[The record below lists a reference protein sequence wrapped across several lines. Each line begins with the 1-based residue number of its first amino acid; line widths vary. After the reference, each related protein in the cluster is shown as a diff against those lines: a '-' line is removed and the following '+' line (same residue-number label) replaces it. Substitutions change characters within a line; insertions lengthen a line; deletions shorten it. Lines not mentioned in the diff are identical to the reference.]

1 MNKSKIKI
9 CGIKDIDT
17 LSCCIEN
24 KVDFFG
30 LIFYAESPRNIKLE
44 QAFKLI
50 NYSKNNLIS
59 SVGVFVDE
67 PIEQIKQI
75 LTKLKVNY
83 VQLHGDENSD
93 YIDKIK
99 KNNKIKIIKVIPIS
113 SSKDFINTQNYPN
126 VDMFLFDY
134 KPKTNELPGGNA
146 KTFSWDLIN
155 DIKVDKPWFLSGGIN
170 INNINKIKN
179 YKIPY
184 GIDISSG
191 VEEKLGIKSI
201 KKINAIL
208 KFYDPK

>member
-1 MNKSKIKI
+1 LNKCKIKI
-9 CGIKDIDT
+9 CGIKDIDI

-30 LIFYAESPRNIKLE
+30 LIFYSKSPRNIKPE
-44 QAFKLI
+44 QAYKLI
-50 NYSKNNLIS
+50 NYSKKNLIS

-67 PIEQIKQI
+67 PIDQIKQI
-75 LTKLKVNY
+75 LTKLKFNY
-83 VQLHGDENSD
+83 VQLHGNENSD
-93 YIDKIK
+93 YIDEIK
-99 KNNKIKIIKVIPIS
+99 KNNKINIIKAISIS
-113 SSKDFINTQNYPN
+113 SSKDFINIQNYPN

-155 DIKVDKPWFLSGGIN
+155 DIKIDKPWFLSGGIN
-170 INNINKIKN
+170 VNNINKIKN

-191 VEEKLGIKSI
+191 VEEKKGIKSI
-201 KKINAIL
+201 QKIKEIL
-208 KFYDPK
+208 KFYDSK